1 MSKKY
6 ADFSPRLWPYYTLRK
21 PLASLVV
28 VVKLKES
35 AENSHFLRAS
45 EPEASHPPG
54 LPWKNTLK
62 YRRFLGFLI
71 DPGHLEA
78 VAAELQL

>member
-6 ADFSPRLWPYYTLRK
+6 TDFSPRLEAYYTLRK
-21 PLASLVV
+21 PPAANFSI
-28 VVKLKES
+28 VKPKES
-35 AENSHFLRAS
+35 AENSHFLRPS

-54 LPWKNTLK
+54 LLRKNTLK

-71 DPGHLEA
+71 DPGPLERD
-78 VAAELQL
+78 AAELPL

>member
-1 MSKKY
+1 MPTKY

-21 PLASLVV
+21 PPAANFS
-28 VVKLKES
+28 VVKPKES

-45 EPEASHPPG
+45 EPEESTPPG
-54 LPWKNTLK
+54 LLWKNTLK

-71 DPGHLEA
+71 DPGHPEQD
-78 VAAELQL
+78 AAELPL

>member
-1 MSKKY
+1 MPIKY
-6 ADFSPRLWPYYTLRK
+6 TDFSPRLWPYYTLRR
-21 PLASLVV
+21 PPAANVW
-28 VVKLKES
+28 VVKPKES
-35 AENSHFLRAS
+35 AENSHFLRPS

-54 LPWKNTLK
+54 LPWKNTPK
-62 YRRFLGFLI
+62 SRRFLGFLI

>member
-45 EPEASHPPG
+45 EPEASPPPG
-54 LPWKNTLK
+54 LSRKNTLK

-71 DPGHLEA
+71 DPGYLEA

>member
-21 PLASLVV
+21 PLAANVW
-28 VVKLKES
+28 VVKPKES
-35 AENSHFLRAS
+35 AENSHFLRPS

-71 DPGHLEA
+71 DPGHLERD
-78 VAAELQL
+78 AAELPL